1 MTVSRAIPRVISQKK
16 FAADGSKNFKDLNT
30 NCFSFSFQWF
40 KNTME
45 LTDENARLNN
55 HGHRHTLMIPSVT
68 EEDLGNYTCRAE
80 NKHGLTSRELEV
92 SGKIGLV
99 LFTLK
104 EIFPE

>member
-1 MTVSRAIPRVISQKK
+1 
-16 FAADGSKNFKDLNT
+16 
-30 NCFSFSFQWF
+30 
-40 KNTME
+40 ME

-92 SGKIGLV
+92 SGKTCLFHLERNLPRMMVDLSKYLTLTRGRPCIDSQISVRLDIFNV
-99 LFTLK
+99 L
-104 EIFPE
+104 